1 MNRNKNHI
9 KYILNMKTTFI
20 VLYILLSTGFI
31 WGQKHNKIYYNKL
44 EKANR
49 EILYDN
55 FSTALPLFSELYAMD
70 STNIDVAYK
79 LGICIFKVR
88 RESQESFNY
97 FDKAKNQY
105 PAAYFYLG
113 RLYHA
118 QQKFNK
124 ALECYQ
130 ECRNSKEN
138 KDVSEDDILFYMQK
152 SLNAKE
158 MQLTKSN
165 ATISNMNNGINTPFA
180 EYCPLLSPDENTIY
194 FTSRRKGSTGN
205 KLDANYEY
213 FEDIY
218 FAHKSNGNWSDVK
231 NIGSPLNT
239 ELHDAT
245 VAISKD
251 GQQMYIFRTSPDL
264 VSGLILVSKLED
276 GNWTEPKPIDFPI
289 FENNS
294 VVTSLTISQDM
305 NTIYFA
311 SNREG
316 GYGGKDIYRIT
327 RMPDSTWSK
336 PMNLGPTINTP
347 YDEESPFIH
356 PDGVTLYFSSQ
367 GHKNMG
373 GFDIF
378 YSIKDEN
385 GNWSAPEN
393 LGLPIN
399 SVLDDLYFIATFDGK
414 TFYLSSNRDEGNGS
428 MDIYKGEIID
438 PQTNR
443 LVLKGTIMTQ
453 EPEIS
458 PIKATI
464 TVIDFDTKEL
474 QGIYRTSQNGKYIMV
489 LLPRK
494 KYEMIVEA
502 ENYYPLSTEIDLKE
516 RLQFEDLFKTIILK
530 PISKE

>member
-1 MNRNKNHI
+1 
-9 KYILNMKTTFI
+9 
-20 VLYILLSTGFI
+20 
-31 WGQKHNKIYYNKL
+31 
-44 EKANR
+44 
-49 EILYDN
+49 
-55 FSTALPLFSELYAMD
+55 
-70 STNIDVAYK
+70 
-79 LGICIFKVR
+79 
-88 RESQESFNY
+88 
-97 FDKAKNQY
+97 
-105 PAAYFYLG
+105 
-113 RLYHA
+113 
-118 QQKFNK
+118 
-124 ALECYQ
+124 
-130 ECRNSKEN
+130 
-138 KDVSEDDILFYMQK
+138 
-152 SLNAKE
+152 
-158 MQLTKSN
+158 
-165 ATISNMNNGINTPFA
+165 
-180 EYCPLLSPDENTIY
+180 
-194 FTSRRKGSTGN
+194 
-205 KLDANYEY
+205 
-213 FEDIY
+213 
-218 FAHKSNGNWSDVK
+218 
-231 NIGSPLNT
+231 
-239 ELHDAT
+239 
-245 VAISKD
+245 
-251 GQQMYIFRTSPDL
+251 MYIFRTSPDL

-356 PDGVTLYFSSQ
+356 PDGVTLYFPSQ

-373 GFDIF
+373 WFDIF

-443 LVLKGTIMTQ
+443 LV
-453 EPEIS
+453 
-458 PIKATI
+458 
-464 TVIDFDTKEL
+464 
-474 QGIYRTSQNGKYIMV
+474 
-489 LLPRK
+489 
-494 KYEMIVEA
+494 
-502 ENYYPLSTEIDLKE
+502 
-516 RLQFEDLFKTIILK
+516 
-530 PISKE
+530 

>member
-1 MNRNKNHI
+1 MKN
-9 KYILNMKTTFI
+9 ILI
-20 VLYILLSTGFI
+20 LLYILLSTVLA
-31 WGQKHNKIYYNKL
+31 WGQKHNKLYYNKL
-44 EKANR
+44 EKANK
-49 EILYDN
+49 EFLYEN
-55 FSTALPLFSELYAMD
+55 YSAALPLFSELYAMD
-70 STNIDVAYK
+70 SSNIDISYK
-79 LGICIFKVR
+79 LGLCIFKVR

-97 FDKAKNQY
+97 FYKAKNQY
-105 PAAYFYLG
+105 PAANFYLG

-138 KDVSEDDILFYMQK
+138 KDISEDEIVFYMQK

-158 MQLTKSN
+158 MQLVKSN
-165 ATISNMNNGINTPFA
+165 ATIKNMNNGINTPFA

-218 FAHKSNGNWSDVK
+218 YAHKSNEVWSDVK

-251 GQQMYIFRTSPDL
+251 GQQMYIFRTSPNL

-276 GNWTEPKPIDFPI
+276 GKWTDPKPFEIPI
-289 FENNS
+289 YDENS
-294 VVTSLTISQDM
+294 VITSLTISQDM
-305 NTIYFA
+305 NTIYFS

-336 PMNLGPTINTP
+336 PMNLGPAINTP

-356 PDGVTLYFSSQ
+356 PDGITLFFSSQ

-373 GFDIF
+373 GYDVF

-385 GNWSAPEN
+385 GNWSPPEN
-393 LGLPIN
+393 MGLPIN

-438 PQTNR
+438 PQTSR

-494 KYEMIVEA
+494 KYKMIIEA
-502 ENYYPLSTEIDLKE
+502 DGYYPFSTEIDLKE

-530 PISKE
+530 PITKE